1 MTASPNQITERL
13 GAKVWL
19 QINTCGAWRHECA
32 GIEGD
37 EGILLARVPP
47 IARSLPRAKWC
58 LLYSNGKRVYLRID
72 PQSGRAYLPDN
83 PTTES
88 RP

>member
-1 MTASPNQITERL
+1 MTSKPNQAQQGGARL
-13 GAKVWL
+13 WL
-19 QINTCGAWRHECA
+19 QINTAGAWRHEHA
-32 GIEGD
+32 GMEGD
-37 EGILLARVPP
+37 EENMLATVNAMVWR
-47 IARSLPRAKWC
+47 LPHAKWC
-58 LLYSNGKRVYLRID
+58 LLYSNGKRVYIHID